1 MIKKTIT
8 YTDYNGN
15 QRTESFWFNLT
26 KAEVTRMEMSVK
38 GGMAEMIDRIIDAQ
52 DAPSLISTFETMIQK
67 SYGVKTP
74 DGRGFVKR
82 PEDLEAFMATEA
94 YSELFMELVTNAT
107 AAAEFVNGIMPNDP
121 EPKPA
126 LVADS
131 NN

>member
-26 KAEVTRMEMSVK
+26 KAEVTRMEMSVQ

-131 NN
+131 NT